1 MKRSLIL
8 VLFLFVFSSVVFSSI
23 PTEYDDKLLDFNI
36 VGSQA
41 EVAPSIKGRP
51 SVALVLSGS
60 GAKGLSYIPI
70 LRALEENGIP
80 IDKVYGTSMG
90 SLMGGLYCAGYS
102 PKDIMDVCKN
112 NDLAGL
118 FTEFSTAGYKEMT
131 GAFEYNTNNVTS
143 IALDRDIGGPS
154 GAIDDYKILN
164 LFENCL
170 GNIPDTIDFD
180 RDLVIPYE
188 CNGTDMLSGR
198 EVVFSSG
205 SLITSMRA
213 SMSIPGVFE
222 PVRTE
227 QHPVLMDGGIA
238 CNSMIHRA
246 RLEGFDIVICIT
258 VAGYEEDDFDPTIYD
273 TIPGAIEG
281 YMLVLFRAVNKKL
294 APTSDYWIGIDVNK
308 YGVLEFGKLD
318 EIVGCG
324 ETFLE
329 EHPDF
334 ISNIAALFTEDQKVY
349 KDPDRK
355 GEYFSKY
362 PEREKKVH
370 YSARDTRNDVF
381 MGRSRVAL
389 GAYGYMGLGFDFKNI
404 DERVRRAV
412 YPTVSSRLFLK
423 DLGIPGLSLD
433 TKIKG
438 TFGRTLDISSELLFC
453 LNQASKS
460 KEKVYITAG
469 AKGEIGSLSRTTDI
483 GEAFSKN
490 EVEYSVSPSL
500 GIMMTNGEN
509 NILRVSASA
518 PNTWAFFD
526 ESGIS
531 RRFIPS
537 AAIDFVYWP
546 KFEIGHLSMDGGR
559 IDVLAKI
566 GRDTSTSSWIYKLGF
581 AVNNSF
587 RISQRFSFNLQAKA
601 FSSRE
606 SLEIRES
613 YGEYGGWRGM
623 PGYAY
628 GTMCSEFITA
638 GVGVKWMLLK
648 GLLSS
653 DYIAVNIRGG
663 VRSSHLFGQSGEEYE
678 SQTPF
683 ADCFSSGLWD
693 LGISVGCGIATPV
706 GDVIIGIGF
715 NKDLKM
721 SLCFELV

>member
-8 VLFLFVFSSVVFSSI
+8 VLILFVFSSFVFSSA
-23 PTEYDDKLLDFNI
+23 PLEYNDKLLDFNI
-36 VGSQA
+36 VGHQTKA
-41 EVAPSIKGRP
+41 AASITNRP

-70 LRALEENGIP
+70 LRALEENGVP

-90 SLMGGLYCAGYS
+90 SLMGALYSAGYS
-102 PKDIMDVCKN
+102 PKDIMDVCRS

-131 GAFEYNTNNVTS
+131 GAFNYNTNNVTS

-154 GAIDDYKILN
+154 GVIDDYKILN

-170 GNIPDTIDFD
+170 GNIPEPADFD
-180 RDLVIPYE
+180 LDLVIPFE

-246 RLEGFDIVICIT
+246 RLEGFDIVICVT
-258 VAGYEEDDFDPTIYD
+258 VAGYEEDDFDPTIYE

-281 YMLVLFRAVNKKL
+281 YMLVLFRAVNKTL

-349 KDPDRK
+349 KDPDRR

-362 PEREKKVH
+362 PEREKKIH
-370 YSARDTRNDVF
+370 SSARDTRNEDF
-381 MGRSRVAL
+381 LGRSRLAL
-389 GAYGYMGLGFDFKNI
+389 GVYGYTGLGFDFKT

-412 YPTVSSRLFLK
+412 YPTVSSRLYLK
-423 DLGIPGLSLD
+423 DLGISGLNLD
-433 TKIKG
+433 TNIKG

-453 LNQASKS
+453 LNQESKS
-460 KEKVYITAG
+460 KEKVYLTAG

-483 GEAFSKN
+483 GEAISKN
-490 EVEYSVSPSL
+490 EAEYSVSPSF

-518 PNTWAFFD
+518 SNMWAFFD

-546 KFEIGHLSMDGGR
+546 KFEVGHLSMDGGR
-559 IDVLAKI
+559 LDVLAKI
-566 GRDTSTSSWIYKLGF
+566 GRDSATSSLVYKLGF
-581 AVNNSF
+581 SINNSF
-587 RISQRFSFNLQAKA
+587 KISQSFSFNLQAKA

-613 YGEYGGWRGM
+613 FGEYGGWRGM

-628 GTMCSEFITA
+628 GTLCSEYISA

-653 DYIAVNIRGG
+653 DYIAVNVRGG

-683 ADCFSSGLWD
+683 AECFSSGIWD

-706 GDVIIGIGF
+706 GDVIIGAGF

-721 SLCFELV
+721 SLYFELI